1 MGEYP
6 SDFNL
11 AIDNFF
17 DLFAKDL
24 CPESHAHEHE
34 QYDTQNPSYRIT
46 PKVMK
51 NDIRRYYSRMF
62 MNTVNSGEF
71 HLLQGFFS
79 TFMMGPATFTVNHD
93 DFDPSFG
100 LPPLLAATGPKL
112 MVHFHLGMFVMFPDT
127 VIRMTSSQIVTS
139 NAWSGTKIEI
149 FVDVSCTKIHALSDD
164 EWIPQLEVLEEKC
177 SMLAEEK
184 RKRLKKEELAA
195 AVASAAVSCA
205 DPLSLICNEDRP
217 GIYDTFPPFNST
229 SLFAADFAGE
239 SGSHISSIDETSGG
253 NAGFDS
259 FLLEKEASTD
269 IGDTCDLLADTIVDD
284 QNKPTVRPARKRRRR
299 SPRSGASETTDQVD
313 KTNKQDQENS
323 ENSDFISEEYIRM
336 LCSQATLL
344 PRPIRLRMDGT
355 ITLFLD
361 ESNHIQHLNI
371 RARPK
376 TGQASATA

>member
-1 MGEYP
+1 MGDNP

-24 CPESHAHEHE
+24 CPEVHEHEHEHE
-34 QYDTQNPSYRIT
+34 QDDKQNPSYRIT

-71 HLLQGFFS
+71 NQLQGFFS
-79 TFMMGPATFTVNHD
+79 TFMMGPANFTVNHD

-100 LPPLLAATGPKL
+100 IPPFLAGTGPKL

-127 VIRMTSSQIVTS
+127 IIRMISSQIVTS

-164 EWIPQLEVLEEKC
+164 EWIPQLDVLEAKC
-177 SMLAEEK
+177 SQLAEEK
-184 RKRLKKEELAA
+184 RQRLKEEELAA
-195 AVASAAVSCA
+195 AAAAAASA
-205 DPLSLICNEDRP
+205 DPLSSAQNEDRP
-217 GIYDTFPPFNST
+217 GIYDSFPPFEST
-229 SLFAADFAGE
+229 SLFITDFAAD

-253 NAGFDS
+253 EVGFDDV
-259 FLLEKEASTD
+259 LLEKEACTD
-269 IGDTCDLLADTIVDD
+269 TGDTSDMLADTSTDD
-284 QNKPTVRPARKRRRR
+284 PNEPAMRPARKRRRR
-299 SPRSGASETTDQVD
+299 SRRSVAPETKTDQGN
-313 KTNKQDQENS
+313 KTNTQDQENS
-323 ENSDFISEEYIRM
+323 ENSNFISEEYIRM

-361 ESNHIQHLNI
+361 ENNHIQHLNI

-376 TGQASATA
+376 TE